1 MPQCA
6 FYTAG
11 FVRCSRRDSDG
22 TDYCRTHQRK
32 AAALGLR
39 PPAEGHCH
47 CVRFIDGQDQW
58 CGQPYHEGETICTW
72 HWHRV
77 TAANERAQE
86 RQARE
91 ELRRQR
97 IEVLVQEYF
106 VQQPL
111 PHWQDVARDTRVRRT
126 LPRNDPRFIHPAD
139 AQTIARRYFILTTP
153 DTEPVTTFTDF
164 WVGLWIQAHEVA
176 MEERDVMGLV
186 PPPAAPLP
194 PLGQMGRLAADSQN
208 VHTAAVS
215 KQTNSNID
223 LLLETELHG
232 EQDTL
237 MWLMHW
243 WTVRSPK
250 PTFEEVWKVL
260 EDVRYWYGKRTCKS
274 TGDYLYKRVLDGL
287 AYRVLMAGDTDAP
300 RGSPED
306 IAKNELHNELSKRLW
321 EECSEAVGMCCEGHI
336 SRLANVL
343 VGFDETF
350 RPPVP
355 VGEIL
360 QAKMA
365 AIAEMKLSH
374 KLKLQKA
381 IAVMDELKIPV
392 DDREPWLEALEA

>member
-1 MPQCA
+1 MPQCQ

-11 FVRCSRRDSDG
+11 FVRCSRRGLGD
-22 TDYCRTHQRK
+22 TDYCRTHAPK
-32 AAALGLR
+32 AAALGPR
-39 PPAEGHCH
+39 PAEGHCL

-58 CGQPYHEGETICTW
+58 CGQPHHPEETICTW
-72 HWHRV
+72 HWQRV
-77 TAANERAQE
+77 TLANQRAQE

-91 ELRRQR
+91 EFRRQR

-194 PLGQMGRLAADSQN
+194 PMGQMGRLAADSQN

-215 KQTNSNID
+215 KQTNSNVD
-223 LLLETELHG
+223 LLLEDGDDPSYDVLV
-232 EQDTL
+232 TL
-237 MWLMHW
+237 STW
-243 WTVRSPK
+243 WMVLI
-250 PTFEEVWKVL
+250 PTTKFADYWRVM
-260 EDVRYWYGKRTCKS
+260 EDVRHWYEKRTCKS
-274 TGDYLYKRVLDGL
+274 TGDYLYKRVLNGL
-287 AYRVLMAGDTDAP
+287 VSRILLATDEK
-300 RGSPED
+300 R
-306 IAKNELHNELSKRLW
+306 ELHVELAQRLW

-360 QAKMA
+360 QTKMA
-365 AIAEMKLSH
+365 AISELKLSH
-374 KLKLQKA
+374 KHKLQRA
-381 IAVMDELKIPV
+381 IELMDELKIPV
-392 DDREPWLEALEA
+392 DERAPWLEALEA